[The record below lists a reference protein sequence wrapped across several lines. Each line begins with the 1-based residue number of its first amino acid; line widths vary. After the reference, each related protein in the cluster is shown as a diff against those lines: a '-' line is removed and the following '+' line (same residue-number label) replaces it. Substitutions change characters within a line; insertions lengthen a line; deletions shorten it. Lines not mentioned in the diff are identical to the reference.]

1 LIESTRNV
9 TKGGDDSAMT
19 DLPLTGSSRLVSN
32 SKFLNHYGLR
42 EWCARDMLRRNGPD
56 QTSPAG
62 GYQVIRILEDD
73 LQGDARVEALLAA
86 ERKVHPGLD
95 AWLSGAYVPSYTAAD
110 LRDLPEKSLGKIFYD
125 YIVERNFE
133 LDFHPPMPKTLY
145 ALTRL
150 MRARSH
156 DIEHILLGAGF
167 DYLGELVPAY
177 YCLTQLHK
185 AFSPELAGELSQLY
199 MMISLRYTVRTVL
212 HYPDTWPTAMDCI
225 ARGIR
230 AGEQSDFTYLANFEP
245 YLHLSV
251 PEAREALGI
260 RGVVD
265 IDSEPMSLKWGDASH
280 RALVEAS
287 AKRAAKG

>member
-1 LIESTRNV
+1 
-9 TKGGDDSAMT
+9 MT
-19 DLPLTGSSRLVSN
+19 EVPPAGHSRLRSS
-32 SKFLNHYGLR
+32 SKFLNHPGLR
-42 EWCARDMLRRNGPD
+42 EWCARDMLRKNGPD
-56 QTSPAG
+56 QASPAG
-62 GYQVIRILEDD
+62 GYQMIRILEDE
-73 LQGDARVEALLAA
+73 LQGDARVEDLLAA
-86 ERKVHPGLD
+86 ERRVHPGLD
-95 AWLSGAYVPSYTAAD
+95 AWLDRAYVPTFTAAD
-110 LRDLPEKSLGKIFYD
+110 LQDLPETSLGKIFYD

-133 LDFHPPMPKTLY
+133 LDFHPPMPKTMY

-185 AFSPELAGELSQLY
+185 EFSPELAGELSQLY
-199 MMISLRYTVRTVL
+199 MLISLRYTVRTVL
-212 HYPDTWPTAMDCI
+212 HYPETWPTAMECI

-230 AGEQSDFTYLANFEP
+230 AGEQSDFTYMANFEP

-260 RGVVD
+260 RGVAD
-265 IDSEPMSLKWGDASH
+265 IDTEPMSLKWGDASH

-287 AKRAAKG
+287 ARRAAKG